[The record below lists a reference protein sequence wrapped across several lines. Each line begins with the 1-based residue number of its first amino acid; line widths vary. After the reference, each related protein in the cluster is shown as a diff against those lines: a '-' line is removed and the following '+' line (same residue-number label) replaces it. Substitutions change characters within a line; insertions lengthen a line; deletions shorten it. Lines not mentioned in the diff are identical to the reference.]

1 MLHLISVPKKTSN
14 KEQSVLE
21 SKLDVIESNLLF
33 CDPKQNEKILNNI
46 NHAQNDLN
54 KLIEIKTKGAATRS
68 RAHLMESEEKDT
80 KYFLHLEK
88 WHAEKNSSYLYAV
101 LKVD

>member
-1 MLHLISVPKKTSN
+1 MSWNQIYCSVIQSKT
-14 KEQSVLE
+14 K
-21 SKLDVIESNLLF
+21 
-33 CDPKQNEKILNNI
+33 KILNNK

-68 RAHLMESEEKDT
+68 RAHLMESGEKNT

-88 WHAEKNSSYLYAV
+88 
-101 LKVD
+101 